1 MLIMNVAWR
10 SRFIKVKCKMC
21 GNVQITFSHATIK
34 VRCNQCN
41 EVLSIPRGGRAKI
54 LADIVEV
61 VDVKPTQQT

>member
-1 MLIMNVAWR
+1 MSITWR
-10 SRFIKVKCKMC
+10 SRFIKVKCKKC

-41 EVLSIPRGGRAKI
+41 EILTIPHGGKAKI

-61 VDVKPTQQT
+61 VDVKPTQ